1 LQTVFCFV
9 FYLKVIINN
18 IKIKIFFS
26 FSVIENS
33 EKNQTCI
40 LNIAPVIC
48 QSILFLKVG
57 DKIIDDRVSTFD
69 GDSAGIDI
77 VTDFILSYGWLFDV
91 TTQELEKERKIQRA
105 MELLKEAKH
114 REFGQLNNN
123 KSIDSEEFLIGV
135 YIYSKEWGKCL
146 NVRLTPTMT
155 ASDLIDYV
163 VRQVCIV

>member
-1 LQTVFCFV
+1 
-9 FYLKVIINN
+9 
-18 IKIKIFFS
+18 
-26 FSVIENS
+26 
-33 EKNQTCI
+33 
-40 LNIAPVIC
+40 
-48 QSILFLKVG
+48 LKVG

-114 REFGQLNNN
+114 REFGQFNNN

-135 YIYSKEWGKCL
+135 YIHSKEWGKCL
-146 NVRLTPTMT
+146 NVRLKPTMT

-163 VRQVCIV
+163 VKQVCIV